1 MVWVDRA
8 VEEAEEDEEEGAEE
22 GIIESEDG
30 SVWWR
35 SRRCNDTFEKGSC
48 LPDVGRGYVIKG

>member
-1 MVWVDRA
+1 VDRA